1 MEEGVTNQ
9 IVVEVARVFDKKTI
23 VMPSQESCRHTFPIV
38 KRGGIPALD
47 KYLFHL
53 GKLSQNE
60 EEFLHFLYTFIVQKV
75 VEGESP
81 LVSYIRGQVSR

>member
-53 GKLSQNE
+53 GRLSQNQGGIE
-60 EEFLHFLYTFIVQKV
+60 YSIPPCTE
-75 VEGESP
+75 
-81 LVSYIRGQVSR
+81 RGTTRHIHL